1 MRLHST
7 LLLKLT
13 TFKRTPTRG
22 VKNRLTIVN
31 GELILLSHTTQTMHN
46 PGQLLVLIVKP
57 VVLNLQQR
65 QRPRTVANA
74 TISCPVCR
82 LPMHRDFPP
91 NRRTS
96 VRPVSSVLILPTP
109 GWVLRS
115 SPVLL
120 CGFRLHPP
128 TTRAL

>member
-31 GELILLSHTTQTMHN
+31 VELILLSLHTTQTIYN
-46 PGQLLVLIVKP
+46 PGQLLVLVVKP

-65 QRPRTVANA
+65 QRLQTVANA
-74 TISCPVCR
+74 TILS
-82 LPMHRDFPP
+82 LPMHRNYPP

-96 VRPVSSVLILPTP
+96 VHPVSSVLILPIP